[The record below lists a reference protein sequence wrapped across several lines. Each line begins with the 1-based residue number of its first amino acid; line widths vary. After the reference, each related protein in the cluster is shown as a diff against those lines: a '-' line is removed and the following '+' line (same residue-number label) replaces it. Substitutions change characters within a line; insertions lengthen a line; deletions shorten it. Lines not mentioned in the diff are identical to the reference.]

1 MRALVAYE
9 SMYGN
14 TRQVAEAIAE
24 GLTAVLGPDC
34 KVTVSSLALTGPA
47 LQQELDLVVV
57 GGPTHVHGM
66 SRPRSR
72 EAAAQQAADKHL
84 TMDASAPGPG
94 LREWLG
100 EARLPARHCRSA
112 AFDTRAE
119 APVIFTGRAAP
130 KIQRLLRRRGLRPLL
145 APESFFVNRQDRL
158 PDGELD
164 RARDWGRRLAH
175 VLQDAAASAA
185 RR

>member
-24 GLTAVLGPDC
+24 GLTAGLGPDG
-34 KVTVSSLALTGPA
+34 KVSVCSLDLTTQP
-47 LQQELDLVVV
+47 LQEELDLVVV

-72 EAAAQQAADKHL
+72 AAAAQQAAAEHL
-84 TMDASAPGPG
+84 PMDASAPGPG

-100 EARLPARHCRSA
+100 RVPLPERHCRSA
-112 AFDTRAE
+112 AFDTRVD
-119 APVIFTGRAAP
+119 APALVTGRAAP
-130 KIQRLLRRRGLRPLL
+130 KIQKLLRRRGLLPLL
-145 APESFFVNRQDRL
+145 PPESFLVDRRSRL
-158 PDGELD
+158 RDGELD
-164 RARDWGRRLAH
+164 RAREWGGRLAR
-175 VLQDAAASAA
+175 VLRDASASA
-185 RR
+185 VKR